1 MTTLIQSI
9 CPDLKNFQHQIVSAW
24 YKTMIELLN
33 FSHIVL
39 IYFYCEP
46 SVMFT
51 LMYMFLCLRCLLFVF
66 TILYTFCI
74 LLIILIFINILYYLL
89 AASAPSIPV
98 GFNDSDVDSDQDEP
112 KEREVALMQTAD
124 SAFNEFFQKSESQ
137 EKSTEKLD
145 VNVDDFDQ
153 IFIDS
158 ENM

>member
-1 MTTLIQSI
+1 M
-9 CPDLKNFQHQIVSAW
+9 
-24 YKTMIELLN
+24 
-33 FSHIVL
+33 
-39 IYFYCEP
+39 
-46 SVMFT
+46 
-51 LMYMFLCLRCLLFVF
+51 
-66 TILYTFCI
+66 
-74 LLIILIFINILYYLL
+74 IFINILYYLL

-137 EKSTEKLD
+137 EKSTEKVD